1 MKCASGADES
11 FCHENIYSKFKKKD
25 LTNAKNC
32 AIIAPTSQSKAV
44 KGRVSGWMPFREPRL
59 VERGTDRFAEHGPGA
74 AQAIGSLRRVRP
86 LTRRSMLVLP
96 KAGIVRCL

>member
-1 MKCASGADES
+1 MCAPGMDGL
-11 FCHENIYSKFKKKD
+11 FYSKNIFSKNTKKG
-25 LTNAKNC
+25 LTNRVFR
-32 AIIAPTSQSKAV
+32 AIITPTSQSKAV

-59 VERGTDRFAEHGPGA
+59 VERGTDKFAEHGPGA